1 VFHLMR
7 AMEVAVKKLGKR
19 LTITIHPKDT
29 WGLIVGRMT
38 PKIAAMK
45 DDTPA
50 RKDKKDAWSEA
61 AANLHHV
68 GQATRN
74 GTMHPKKT
82 YTPQQSREVYDA
94 VRAFMTAL
102 AAL

>member
-1 VFHLMR
+1 
-7 AMEVAVKKLGKR
+7 MEVAVKKLAPR
-19 LTITIHPKDT
+19 LRITVHPKDT

-50 RKDKKDAWSEA
+50 RKRKKDAWSEA
-61 AANLHHV
+61 VTNLHHV

-74 GTMHPKKT
+74 GTMHPRKT
-82 YTPQQSREVYDA
+82 YTPQQGREVYDA
-94 VRAFMTAL
+94 VRVFMTGL
-102 AAL
+102 AEL